1 MSRVRI
7 PSLAPIFMQNV
18 LVYAIRFEDDTIYVG
33 LTKDLLRRLEEHE
46 QRKSRSTKRFK
57 GNFEMIYRKPFVNY
71 IEARKHEKYL
81 KSGYGRR
88 FLKDLMSEGSPRVT
102 R

>member
-1 MSRVRI
+1 
-7 PSLAPIFMQNV
+7 MQSV
-18 LVYAIRFEDDTIYVG
+18 SVYAIRFDDGTIYVG
-33 LTKDLLRRLEEHE
+33 LTKDLPQRLVEHE
-46 QRKSRSTKRFK
+46 RRKSRSTKIFK
-57 GNFEMIYRKPFVNY
+57 GSFKVIYQKSFANY
-71 IEARKHEKYL
+71 AEARKHEKYL